1 MLSSVITAFVSF
13 VSTNIDDIFVLMLFF
28 SQINHVMKKGHII
41 VGQYLGI
48 GVLTAVSII
57 GALGISLI
65 PSEYVGFL
73 GIVPIYLGI
82 KAYFEHKTE
91 SMDKTNVE
99 QQEAEDNENNK
110 LEESTSMQ
118 ESYIIPFMKDFVNP
132 SVLKVASVTIA
143 NGGDNIGIYI
153 PLFTSMN
160 FIDIMIT
167 VAVFIL
173 LTGLWCFIGLRLAE
187 DPFVQKNIEMN
198 KHVFIPIIFIGLGI
212 FILIESG
219 TIAFIYKKVL
229 SG

>member
-1 MLSSVITAFVSF
+1 
-13 VSTNIDDIFVLMLFF
+13 
-28 SQINHVMKKGHII
+28 MKKGHII
-41 VGQYLGI
+41 LGQYIGI

-57 GALGISLI
+57 GALGVSLI
-65 PSEYVGFL
+65 PNEYVGFL

-82 KAYFEHKTE
+82 KAYFEHKKE
-91 SMDKTNVE
+91 RMDQTNAG
-99 QQEAEDNENNK
+99 QQEAQDHDNNK
-110 LEESTSMQ
+110 LEEPTSMQ
-118 ESYIIPFMKDFVNP
+118 ESHIIPVMKGFVNP
-132 SVLKVASVTIA
+132 SVVKVASVTIA

-173 LTGLWCFIGLRLAE
+173 LIGLWCFIGLRLAE
-187 DPFVQKNIEMN
+187 YPFVQKNIEIN

-219 TIAFIYKKVL
+219 TITYIYKKVL
-229 SG
+229 SGWL